1 MEAMASRR
9 TKGEHASKGRLGQL
23 WQVPLL
29 VLSLGLFGYAAY
41 LFIDPKPGLSIPQR
55 IDRADVLLQH
65 ERPDAAREILTKL
78 LTSEKLVRENEAK
91 VHLLM
96 SRAIYA
102 EQREKKL
109 DLAANHQQIL
119 AQAKSA
125 VALGAKPDADDY
137 RRLGESCEALG
148 RLPDALDN
156 YRQAMALDPNKA
168 LHLKRKV
175 IELQIGQGASAAAE
189 ASLDLYLKD
198 PTISQV
204 ERGWA
209 LGEKSRLLADR
220 GAFAEA
226 RGLLAEALKMDAD
239 PASQGEVYYRLGYCA
254 WKLGNTAEAERL
266 LRLAREDLR
275 TQHPLDADAA
285 QLLGKILQ
293 DRGDAAGAA
302 SFYQDVIVS
311 HPESAVAPLARLG
324 RGVCRIETGQED
336 AGLADLH
343 DLVTDIAAKP
353 TRDRYK
359 PDCIVGLKRAQI
371 VLLGRENYQGT
382 LELMSLEQTLQ
393 PEPPAEF
400 FGRLSSLYE
409 KRAAQVEKSIPD
421 SPNQAEQ
428 ARRTQQVPELL
439 AKSGDAAIALSR
451 GLTIDNDKGHADAL
465 WRGIDLYDRAGSL
478 RQAIDALELFAVEN
492 PGDGQT
498 PEALLRLGRAYQAAG
513 LFDKAIGAFQR
524 NQFRYPQSLAASR
537 SGVPLAQSYIAKGPD
552 SYPKAESALLATL
565 GSQLIT
571 PEAEEFRDALF
582 ELAQLY
588 YRTGRYEEAVG
599 RLEELTERY
608 PKEERLGQ
616 LLFLMADSYRKSA
629 GLLKDVKAARA
640 ATATASAA
648 PADPAAA
655 ASLASQAE
663 AAAAKR
669 ERLNRARHLYDRAI
683 EQFRLGPPQRDL
695 DKLYLKLAH
704 FYRADCLYDNGNY
717 EEAIRL
723 YDAAALRYQDDASAL
738 AAYIQIVNAY
748 SALGKF
754 DEAKAANERAKWLLR
769 KMPPD
774 AFKDVRLSM
783 PRQYWDDWLK
793 WTGGAGQW

>member
-1 MEAMASRR
+1 MASRR
-9 TKGEHASKGRLGQL
+9 TNGEHASKGRLRQL

-41 LFIDPKPGLSIPQR
+41 LFIDPKPGLTISQR
-55 IDRADVLLQH
+55 IDRAELLLQH
-65 ERPDAAREILTKL
+65 DRPDAAREELSKL
-78 LTSEKLVRENEAK
+78 LNSEKLVRENEAK
-91 VHLLM
+91 IHLLM
-96 SRAIYA
+96 SRAIDA

-109 DLAANHQQIL
+109 DLAANHEKII
-119 AQAKSA
+119 AHAKTA
-125 VALGAKPDADDY
+125 MILGAKPQADDY

-148 RLPDALDN
+148 RLPEALDF
-156 YRQAMALDPNKA
+156 YRQAMALDPEKA
-168 LHLKRKV
+168 LSLRRKV
-175 IELQIGQGASAAAE
+175 IDLQIGQGDNHAAE
-189 ASLDLYLKD
+189 ASLDDYLKE
-198 PTISQV
+198 PKIAGV

-226 RGLLAEALKMDAD
+226 RGLLTQALKLDAD
-239 PASQGEVYYRLGYCA
+239 PASQGQVYYRLGYCA
-254 WKLGNTAEAERL
+254 WKLGDTEEAERL
-266 LRLAREDLR
+266 LRLARTELK

-311 HPESAVAPLARLG
+311 HPDSLAAPLARLG
-324 RGVCRIETGQED
+324 RGVCRIETGQDE
-336 AGLADLH
+336 AGLTDLH
-343 DLVTDIAAKP
+343 DLVNEIASKP
-353 TRDRYK
+353 SRARYK
-359 PDCIVGLKRAQI
+359 NDSIVGLKRAQI
-371 VLLGRENYQGT
+371 VLSGREDYQGT
-382 LELMSLEQTLQ
+382 LELMSLEQMLE

-400 FGRLSSLYE
+400 FGRLSVLYE
-409 KRAAQVEKSIPD
+409 KRAAQVEISIPD
-421 SPNQAEQ
+421 APTQAEHV
-428 ARRTQQVPELL
+428 RRTQQVQQLL
-439 AKSGDAAIALSR
+439 TKAGDASIGLSR
-451 GLTIDNDKGHADAL
+451 GLTVGDDKGHADAL

-478 RQAIDALELFAVEN
+478 RQVIDALELFAAEN
-492 PGDGQT
+492 PSDGQT
-498 PEALLRLGRAYQAAG
+498 PDALLRLGRAYQAAG

-537 SGVPLAQSYIAKGPD
+537 SGVPLAQAYIAKGPD
-552 SYPKAESALLATL
+552 SYSKAESALLATI

-571 PEAEEFRDALF
+571 PEAAEFRDALF

-608 PKEERLGQ
+608 PKEEHMGQ

-648 PADPAAA
+648 PSSADPAAV

-663 AAAAKR
+663 AAVAKR
-669 ERLNRARHLYDRAI
+669 ERLNKARQLYDHAI
-683 EQFRLGPPQRDL
+683 DRFRLDPPVSDL
-695 DKLYLKLAH
+695 DKLYVKLAH
-704 FYRADCLYDNGNY
+704 FYRADCVYDNGDY

-723 YDAAALRYQDDASAL
+723 YDAAALRYQDDPSAL
-738 AAYIQIVNAY
+738 AAYIQIVNSY
-748 SALGKF
+748 SALGKI
-754 DEAKAANERAKWLLR
+754 DEAKTANERAKWLLR

-774 AFKDVRLSM
+774 AFKDGQLSM

>member
-1 MEAMASRR
+1 MASRR
-9 TKGEHASKGRLGQL
+9 STSEPASKGRLSQL

-41 LFIDPKPGLSIPQR
+41 LFIDPKPGLTIPQR
-55 IDRADVLLQH
+55 IDRADLLLQH

-91 VHLLM
+91 VHLLL
-96 SRAIYA
+96 SRAIDA

-109 DLAANHQQIL
+109 DLAVNHEQIL
-119 AQAKSA
+119 AQAKAA
-125 VALGAKPDADDY
+125 VTLGAKLDADDF

-148 RLPDALDN
+148 QLPEALEN
-156 YRQAMALDPNKA
+156 YRQSMALDPNKA
-168 LHLKRKV
+168 LYLQRKV
-175 IELQIGQGASAAAE
+175 IELQIGQGDNAGAE
-189 ASLDLYLKD
+189 ASLDAYLKD
-198 PTISQV
+198 QKLAEV

-220 GAFAEA
+220 RAFAEA

-239 PASQGEVYYRLGYCA
+239 PSAQGQVYYRLGYCA
-254 WKLGNTAEAERL
+254 WKLGDNAEAERL
-266 LRLAREDLR
+266 LRLARNQLR

-293 DRGDAAGAA
+293 DRGDPSGAA

-324 RGVCRIETGQED
+324 RGVCRIETGQDD

-343 DLVTDIAAKP
+343 DLVTDISAKP
-353 TRDRYK
+353 SRDRYK
-359 PDCIVGLKRAQI
+359 ADCVIGLKRAQT
-371 VLLGRENYQGT
+371 VLSGRENFQGT
-382 LELMSLEQTLQ
+382 LELMSLEQLLD

-400 FGRLSSLYE
+400 FGRLSTLYE

-421 SPNQAEQ
+421 SPTQAEQ
-428 ARRTQQVPELL
+428 VRRTQQVPDLL
-439 AKSGDAAIALSR
+439 TKAGDAAIALSR
-451 GLTIDNDKGHADAL
+451 GLTVDNDKGHADAL

-478 RQAIDALELFAVEN
+478 RQVINALELFAAEN

-537 SGVPLAQSYIAKGPD
+537 SGVPLAQAYIAKGPD

-571 PEAEEFRDALF
+571 PEAAEFRDALF

-608 PKEERLGQ
+608 PKEERMGQ

-629 GLLKDVKAARA
+629 ALLKDVKEARA

-648 PADPAAA
+648 PLPADPAAA

-669 ERLNRARHLYDRAI
+669 ERLNKARQRYDRAI
-683 EQFRLGPPQRDL
+683 EQFRVDPPQRDL

-704 FYRADCLYDNGNY
+704 FYRADCMYDNGNY
-717 EEAIRL
+717 EEAVRL
-723 YDAAALRYQDDASAL
+723 YDAAALRYQDDPSAL

-748 SALGKF
+748 SALGKT
-754 DEAKAANERAKWLLR
+754 DEAKTANERAKWLLR

-774 AFKDVRLSM
+774 AFKDAQLSM
-783 PRQYWDDWLK
+783 PREYWDDWLK
-793 WTGGAGQW
+793 WTNGAGQW

>member
-1 MEAMASRR
+1 MASRR
-9 TKGEHASKGRLGQL
+9 TKGEHPLKGRLRQL

-29 VLSLGLFGYAAY
+29 VLSLGLFSYAGY
-41 LFIDPKPGLSIPQR
+41 LFIDPKPGLTVPQR
-55 IDRADVLLQH
+55 IDQADLLLQH

-78 LTSEKLVRENEAK
+78 LASKKLVRENEAK

-96 SRAIYA
+96 SRAIDA

-109 DLAANHQQIL
+109 DLAVNHEQII
-119 AQAKSA
+119 AQAKVA
-125 VALGAKPDADDY
+125 VSLGARPDADDY
-137 RRLGESCEALG
+137 RRLGESSEVLG
-148 RLPDALDN
+148 RLPEALDN
-156 YRQAMALDPNKA
+156 YRQSMALDPNKA
-168 LHLKRKV
+168 MHLKRKV
-175 IELQIGQGASAAAE
+175 IELQIGQGDNAGAE
-189 ASLDLYLKD
+189 TTLGSDLKD
-198 PTISQV
+198 PKIAEV

-239 PASQGEVYYRLGYCA
+239 PSAQGQVYYRLGYCA
-254 WKLGNTAEAERL
+254 WKLGDTAEAERL
-266 LRLAREDLR
+266 LRLARNDLR

-293 DRGDAAGAA
+293 ERGDSAGAA
-302 SFYQDVIVS
+302 SFFQDVIVS
-311 HPESAVAPLARLG
+311 HPESAAAPLARLG
-324 RGVCRIETGQED
+324 RGVCRIETAQDE
-336 AGLADLH
+336 AGLTDLH
-343 DLVTDIAAKP
+343 ELVADVSTKAS
-353 TRDRYK
+353 RDRYK
-359 PDCIVGLKRAQI
+359 PDCIVGLKRAQA
-371 VLLGRENYQGT
+371 VLVGRENFQGT
-382 LELMSLEQTLQ
+382 LELMSLEQMLE

-400 FGRLSSLYE
+400 FARLSSIYE

-421 SPNQAEQ
+421 SPTQAEQ
-428 ARRTQQVPELL
+428 LRRTRQSRDLL
-439 AKSGDAAIALSR
+439 IKSGDAAIALSR
-451 GLTIDNDKGHADAL
+451 GLTLDNDKGHAEAL

-478 RQAIDALELFAVEN
+478 RQVIDALELFAAEN

-513 LFDKAIGAFQR
+513 MFDKAIGAFQR

-537 SGVPLAQSYIAKGPD
+537 SGVPLAQAYIAKGPD

-565 GSQLIT
+565 GSQLVT
-571 PEAEEFRDALF
+571 PEAAEFRDALF

-608 PKEERLGQ
+608 PKEERQGQ

-629 GLLKDVKAARA
+629 GLLKDTKEARA
-640 ATATASAA
+640 ATASAA
-648 PADPAAA
+648 PTPVDPAAA
-655 ASLASQAE
+655 ARLASQAE

-669 ERLNRARHLYDRAI
+669 ERLNKARQLYDRAI
-683 EQFRLGPPQRDL
+683 EQYRADPPVRDL

-723 YDAAALRYQDDASAL
+723 YDAAALRYQDDPSAL

-748 SALGKF
+748 SALGKK
-754 DEAKAANERAKWLLR
+754 DEAKTANERAKWLLR

-774 AFKDVRLSM
+774 AFKDAQLSM

-793 WTGGAGQW
+793 WTSGAGQW